1 MDEQHLTV
9 AEVAERLR
17 VSEWTVRRWIKSGAL
32 RAIQADG
39 PNGAY
44 RIPASGYR
52 EYLDAHTVTAEE

>member
-1 MDEQHLTV
+1 MEERHLTV
-9 AEVAERLR
+9 SEVADLLR

-32 RAIQADG
+32 RATKADG
-39 PNGAY
+39 PNGTY